1 MDQSTTTMM
10 YFAVFVIMIIFM
22 FVLPSRKQKQER
34 QRLMESIKIKAKVIT
49 IGGILGT
56 ITKIKEDTVV
66 IKIASNVEIEILKSA
81 IKSAEGGK
89 ETPVKTHKKNK
100 PEPEEE
106 AEETEEIDE
115 DNDTKVKDDK

>member
-1 MDQSTTTMM
+1 MDQTTTTMM
-10 YFAVFVIMIIFM
+10 YFVLFAVMIIFM

-34 QRLMESIKIKAKVIT
+34 QKLMESIKMKAKVVT

-56 ITKIKEDTVV
+56 ITKIKEDTLI
-66 IKIASNVEIEILKSA
+66 IKIANNVEIEILKSA

-89 ETPVKTHKKNK
+89 DTPVKSNKKNK

-106 AEETEEIDE
+106 AEETEVIDE
-115 DNDTKVKDDK
+115 DNDAEVK

>member
-10 YFAVFVIMIIFM
+10 YFVLFVVMIIFM
-22 FVLPSRKQKQER
+22 FVLPSRKQKKER
-34 QRLMESIKIKAKVIT
+34 QKLMESIKMKAKVIT

-56 ITKIKEDTVV
+56 ITKIKEDTLV
-66 IKIASNVEIEILKSA
+66 IKIANNVEIEILKSA

-89 ETPVKTHKKNK
+89 DTPVKSNKKNK

-106 AEETEEIDE
+106 VEETEVIDE
-115 DNDTKVKDDK
+115 DDDAEVK

>member
-1 MDQSTTTMM
+1 MDGTTTMI
-10 YFAVFVIMIIFM
+10 YFALFVVMIIFM

-34 QRLMESIKIKAKVIT
+34 QRLMESLKIKAKVIT

-66 IKIASNVEIEILKSA
+66 VKVASNVEIEILKTA

-89 ETPVKTHKKNK
+89 DIPVKSNKKNK
-100 PEPEEE
+100 PEPDEE

-115 DNDTKVKDDK
+115 DNDAKVKDDK